1 MNLKTLP
8 EFQKHLIR
16 HRLGEGIIIRAIAN
30 EVNVSTNTVLLPKE
44 MFVSITRGIFVI
56 CHHNIVNLFVS
67 KPELNGAN
75 LPNLDLNSCHFCPP
89 TVQFSGTCLKLSM
102 TNNTKNDKY
111 NHENQNNQL
120 RILRVFTTSRSEVH
134 GNGLIPLSV
143 YLPGKRR
150 NPNST

>member
-75 LPNLDLNSCHFCPP
+75 LPNLNWNCCHFVPVFFVHHLAHVKFEIYPSSSNIFALNS
-89 TVQFSGTCLKLSM
+89 
-102 TNNTKNDKY
+102 
-111 NHENQNNQL
+111 
-120 RILRVFTTSRSEVH
+120 
-134 GNGLIPLSV
+134 
-143 YLPGKRR
+143 
-150 NPNST
+150 